1 VRCSQ
6 LQNVDQQRRA
16 RLALHAPYIFGYTHT
31 CSSIPGL
38 HAGNLEDITLRAV
51 RVLRAADLVLAE
63 DTRRTRQ
70 LLTHLN
76 IRGAALTSFHEH
88 NERGKQEQV
97 PASKVLHLPYHCR
110 VAFVGPGLNEPA
122 C

>member
-1 VRCSQ
+1 MWSSTAAEACRIE
-6 LQNVDQQRRA
+6 RPGG
-16 RLALHAPYIFGYTHT
+16 HTHV
-31 CSSIPGL
+31 SGL
-38 HAGNLEDITLRAV
+38 RAGNLEDITLRAI

-70 LLTHLN
+70 LLTHLD

-97 PASKVLHLPYHCR
+97 SALMVLQPFSQ
-110 VAFVGPGLNEPA
+110 VAG
-122 C
+122 